1 MTEQIKS
8 RFHAAC
14 NQILS
19 LTINPDFNFL
29 ACELGR
35 RSNKSDF
42 GFEAC
47 ESDLVKTC
55 DSDFKH
61 IM

>member
-1 MTEQIKS
+1 MRAS
-8 RFHAAC
+8 
-14 NQILS
+14 
-19 LTINPDFNFL
+19 
-29 ACELGR
+29 
-35 RSNKSDF
+35 RSNKTDF

-47 ESDLVKTC
+47 ESDLVKTY